1 MLLTLPL
8 SHSAPNTQVSLWF
21 LEHWAGS
28 CLSLFALASPAS
40 IALLPALC
48 LDHCLTSKSLFRYF
62 LSWRLVLIACFLQW
76 PRLLLDP
83 RCYIP
88 SLLHFLLHSTYHLLG
103 FPGALDGKESACNA
117 GDPGSIPGLG
127 RSPGERNSNPLQ
139 YSCLGNPMNRGAWQ
153 ATVHG
158 ATKNQTWLRD
168 WAHTHTHTHTQC
180 SERFKI
186 AHVHMVN
193 TSKSGLEPLT
203 IVPKSLYK
211 PSAATESGLRPGDHS
226 FN

>member
-1 MLLTLPL
+1 MLGI
-8 SHSAPNTQVSLWF
+8 W
-21 LEHWAGS
+21 S
-28 CLSLFALASPAS
+28 CTEQRFG
-40 IALLPALC
+40 
-48 LDHCLTSKSLFRYF
+48 KYF
-62 LSWRLVLIACFLQW
+62 LKVITLFNPQDYSSGWWTQQVWLFLFYEYQGSEGVS
-76 PRLLLDP
+76 RVVVN
-83 RCYIP
+83 IP
-88 SLLHFLLHSTYHLLG
+88 
-103 FPGALDGKESACNA
+103 PANA
-117 GDPGSIPGLG
+117 GDLGSITGAG
-127 RSPGERNSNPLQ
+127 RSPGVGKGNPLQ

>member
-127 RSPGERNSNPLQ
+127 RSAREGNGHPLQ
-139 YSCLGNPMNRGAWQ
+139 YSCLENLMDRGTWRA
-153 ATVHG
+153 AVH
-158 ATKNQTWLRD
+158 AIPELDMTEWLTLSLCTTTCIPILRYVYHD
-168 WAHTHTHTHTQC
+168 ANETLAP
-180 SERFKI
+180 R
-186 AHVHMVN
+186 
-193 TSKSGLEPLT
+193 PL
-203 IVPKSLYK
+203 
-211 PSAATESGLRPGDHS
+211 
-226 FN
+226 F